1 MSELASDWD
10 RLEVVV
16 VVWSVTGTGLNLIAR
31 VVTSEVGKGDSEKN
45 VEVVSECV
53 EVVSECV
60 EVVSECVEVVSECVE
75 VVSECVGVVLFEC
88 ETVAGPVPLSELG

>member
-31 VVTSEVGKGDSEKN
+31 VVTSEVGKGESEKN
-45 VEVVSECV
+45 
-53 EVVSECV
+53 
-60 EVVSECVEVVSECVE
+60 VE